1 MKLIVLFFV
10 IMSSCSIQAFAQ
22 EKKDSVQI
30 NTCWNDTIVSL
41 AKKQLGTPY
50 KWGGTN
56 PKGFDCS
63 GLIYFVFK
71 KINFTVPRSSS
82 SYQSIKDTVS
92 LKEVQVGDIL
102 VFTGTNPKNRKPG
115 HLGIVTSIEEN
126 EIIFIHSSSS
136 KKHSGVV
143 ESKLYSTGYKKR
155 YIKTIRVTG

>member
-1 MKLIVLFFV
+1 
-10 IMSSCSIQAFAQ
+10 MSSCSIQAFAQ
-22 EKKDSVQI
+22 EKKDSVQV
-30 NTCWNDTIVSL
+30 NACWNDTIVSL

-92 LKEVQVGDIL
+92 IKEVQVGDIL